1 LTLDLLVKYPLIRQ
15 EYEELRESIIFS
27 SRPCFLEALPG
38 KSGYISNH
46 TEQKGIKLASEIML
60 EMERAIR
67 EAEELLA
74 KLPEGVIERLE
85 TIWSGDVLNSPEWD
99 ELERVLGE
107 TK

>member
-1 LTLDLLVKYPLIRQ
+1 LTLDLLIKYPLIRQ

-38 KSGYISNH
+38 KSGYISNP

-74 KLPEGVIERLE
+74 KLPEGATEMLE
-85 TIWSGDVLNSPEWD
+85 AMWGGDVLNGPEWA

-107 TK
+107 IK